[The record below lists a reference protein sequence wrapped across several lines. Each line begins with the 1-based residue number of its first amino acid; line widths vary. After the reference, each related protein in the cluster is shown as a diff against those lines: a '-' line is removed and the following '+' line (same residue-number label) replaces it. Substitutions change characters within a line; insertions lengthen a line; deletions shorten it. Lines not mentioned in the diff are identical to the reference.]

1 MATETMSQ
9 QQLPI
14 PTTSGTTPQT
24 PAATAKDQSVRELIE
39 TARSAPAGI
48 LGGAACSF
56 ATAGLLW
63 SSFTPVD
70 FGWLAWAALVPLL
83 LLVRIERPTRL
94 MYPAIYLGGLV
105 WSVFTLQW
113 MRLGDPSMYVALAAL
128 SVYVAM
134 YFPAFVAVARA
145 AVHRLSIPFLVAV
158 PVIWVGFEYL
168 RATLLTG
175 FAWYFLGHTQYA
187 FPEITQV
194 SDLVGA
200 YGVSFLVALGAAC
213 LAGLIPTA
221 WLERMKLF
229 PPVKLPDEYSHLSPE
244 GLAENRSRADFR
256 RPWLNVAVTLSV
268 VVAALVYGAVRRG
281 QAEFVDGP
289 RVGLVQGNFPTSLKH
304 DPTEYP
310 RIFQVHDALTG
321 MTVQHQPDLI
331 VWPETMFRWPLQM
344 LDPELDEAQLQAMAP
359 PQLAGAQQYRWIES
373 WKDPAVRQ
381 TLTELSQ
388 RAGASMI
395 VGVDTWVAGKDR
407 IRAYN
412 SAAFVTP
419 QGGLVNRYDKM
430 HRVIFGEY
438 VPLRDEMP
446 WLQAFSPI
454 PAEYGLEKGE
464 SAKLLKH
471 RDWTVSPIICFED
484 TVPQLVRGIAAG
496 ADEKVDVFVNL
507 TNDGWFAGSSEL
519 DQHLITAS
527 FRCIETRT
535 PMVRAVN
542 TGCSAIIDGDGV
554 VRDPDVFIDADA
566 ETAEEARAFRDANS
580 GRMTKSINAALVG
593 NVPLDNRTS
602 FYVRNGDW
610 FAQSCCLAT
619 VFCCIAGPFRRK
631 RDVVR

>member
-1 MATETMSQ
+1 MATETMPQ

-14 PTTSGTTPQT
+14 PPAGTTTPQRT
-24 PAATAKDQSVRELIE
+24 SAASREQSVRELIDS
-39 TARSAPAGI
+39 ARTAPAGV
-48 LGGAACSF
+48 LGGVACSF

-63 SSFTPVD
+63 ASFTPVD
-70 FGWLAWAALVPLL
+70 FGPLAWVALVPLL

-94 MYPAIYLGGLV
+94 MYPAVYVAGLV

-128 SVYVAM
+128 SLYVAM
-134 YFPAFVAVARA
+134 YFPAFVALART
-145 AVHRLSIPFLVAV
+145 AVHRFGIPLLISV
-158 PVIWVGFEYL
+158 PVVWVGLEYL
-168 RATLLTG
+168 RATLMTG
-175 FAWYFLGHTQYA
+175 FAWYFLGHTQHA

-200 YGVSFLVALGAAC
+200 YGVSFIVAIGAAC

-221 WLERMKLF
+221 WLDRLKLF
-229 PPVKLPDEYSHLSPE
+229 PPVKLPQEYSHLSPE

-256 RPWLNVAVTLSV
+256 HPWLNVAVTLSV
-268 VVAALVYGAVRRG
+268 VAAALAYGVVRRG

-289 RVGLVQGNFPTSLKH
+289 RVGLVQGNFPSSLKH
-304 DPTEYP
+304 DTNEYP

-321 MTVQHQPDLI
+321 MAVQHQPDLI
-331 VWPETMFRWPLQM
+331 VWPETMFRWPLQIV
-344 LDPELDEAQLQAMAP
+344 DPQLDEAQLQAMAP
-359 PQLAGAQQYRWIES
+359 PQAQGAQQHRWVES

-388 RAGASMI
+388 RAGTPMI
-395 VGVDTWVAGKDR
+395 VGIDTWVAGKDR

-419 QGGLVNRYDKM
+419 QQGIANRYDKT

-454 PAEYGLEKGE
+454 PAEYGLAKGE

-471 RDWTVSPIICFED
+471 RDWTMSPIICFED

-496 ADEKVDVFVNL
+496 ADQKIDIFVNL

-554 VRDPDVFIDADA
+554 VREPEVFIDADA
-566 ETAEEARAFRDANS
+566 ETAEEAKSFRDPKT
-580 GRMTKSINAALVG
+580 GRWNKSLNAALVA

-602 FYVRNGDW
+602 VYVETGDW

-619 VFCCIAGPFRRK
+619 LFCCIVGPFRRK
-631 RDVVR
+631 RG

>member
-1 MATETMSQ
+1 MATETMPQ

-14 PTTSGTTPQT
+14 PPAETPPPQRASA
-24 PAATAKDQSVRELIE
+24 PSREQSVRELIDS
-39 TARSAPAGI
+39 ARTAPAGV
-48 LGGAACSF
+48 LGGVVCSF

-63 SSFTPVD
+63 ASFTPLD
-70 FGWLAWAALVPLL
+70 FGPLAWVALVPLL
-83 LLVRIERPTRL
+83 LLVRVDRPTRL
-94 MYPAIYLGGLV
+94 MYPVVYVAGLV

-128 SVYVAM
+128 SLYVAM
-134 YFPAFVAVARA
+134 YFPAFVALART
-145 AVHRLSIPFLVAV
+145 AVHRLGIPLLISV
-158 PVIWVGFEYL
+158 PVIWIGLEYL
-168 RATLLTG
+168 RATLMTG

-200 YGVSFLVALGAAC
+200 YGVSFIVAMGAAC
-213 LAGLIPTA
+213 LAGLVPTS
-221 WLERMKLF
+221 WLNRLKLF
-229 PPVKLPDEYSHLSPE
+229 PPVKLPDDYSHLSPE
-244 GLAENRSRADFR
+244 GLAENRSRADFK
-256 RPWLNVAVTLSV
+256 RPWLNVAVTLGV
-268 VVAALVYGAVRRG
+268 VAAALVYGVVRRG
-281 QAEFVDGP
+281 QAEFIDGP
-289 RVGLVQGNFPTSLKH
+289 RVGLVQGNFPSSLKH
-304 DPTEYP
+304 DTDEYP

-321 MTVQHQPDLI
+321 MAVQHQPDLI
-331 VWPETMFRWPLQM
+331 VWPETMFRWPLQIV
-344 LDPELDEAQLQAMAP
+344 DPQLDEAQLQAMAP
-359 PQLAGAQQYRWIES
+359 PQADGAQQHRWVES

-388 RAGASMI
+388 RAGAPMI
-395 VGVDTWVAGKDR
+395 VGIDTWVAGKDR

-419 QGGLVNRYDKM
+419 QNGLTNRYDKM

-454 PAEYGLEKGE
+454 PAEYGLEKGD

-471 RDWTVSPIICFED
+471 GDWTLSPIICFED

-554 VRDPDVFIDADA
+554 VREPEVFIDADA
-566 ETAEEARAFRDANS
+566 ETAEEARSFRDPKT
-580 GRMTKSINAALVG
+580 GRWNKSLNAALVAS
-593 NVPLDNRTS
+593 VPLDNRTS
-602 FYVRNGDW
+602 VYVRTGDW

-619 VFCCIAGPFRRK
+619 LFCCIVGPFRRR
-631 RDVVR
+631 RDGSN